1 MDFSEYTDILLD
13 SIASWLMVLAVAA
26 LFFLPGLV
34 ICLREKNL
42 SRKEKSEMKEIAGLG
57 VFAFLI
63 VLVIVLFNTIP
74 AVIDIANENYV
85 SVHGEYFTSHRER
98 DNVYA
103 YVTTDD
109 GEQLDL
115 STPFGGGVMQND
127 YVLWGE
133 HEGTI
138 WYAEKS
144 KCILDFIPDET
155 G

>member
-1 MDFSEYTDILLD
+1 MDFSAYTDILID
-13 SIASWLMVLAVAA
+13 SIASWLMVLSVAA

-34 ICLREKNL
+34 IYERKA
-42 SRKEKSEMKEIAGLG
+42 SQRKEKAEWKEIAGLG
-57 VFAFLI
+57 VCAFLI

-85 SVHGEYFTSHRER
+85 SVHGEYFTSHRTR

-103 YVTTDD
+103 HVTTDD

-115 STPFGGGVMQND
+115 STPFGGGVIQND
-127 YVLWGE
+127 YVLLGE
-133 HEGTI
+133 HQGTI

-144 KCILDFIPDET
+144 KYILEYIPDET